1 MLLSK
6 CLRKSLVL
14 GLSALI
20 GLSSF
25 SILAGQGKDHP
36 AFNRIPGATIKK
48 YDKVDYDEI
57 NIVLSAPYEE
67 ADQWKADEIERIGGN
82 YTYIFYKL
90 PTNISQVQAFRNY
103 QKLVKRQ
110 GMDILFSCEKPCGG
124 KWAALYN
131 WEPVI
136 NDGRENNYSL
146 GEPVYYLAA
155 RKGNL
160 TVTYLV
166 SRQNKTT
173 KVFQYVI
180 EEEQVNDSLIS
191 PIALSLVESGKIDLY
206 GILFDTGKSEIKP
219 DSAGE
224 LADLAQV
231 LNDYPALEID
241 IVGHTDNV
249 GSKRDNRKLS
259 AARAEAVMDYL
270 IDEHGINEDRLNTIG
285 RGQTQPIADN
295 GTDKGRALNRRV
307 EISALNAQVIVEAQ
321 QQDSAQIASS
331 NQSSSNSSSSN
342 KSEEKSGGIDMD
354 DIGKA
359 ADTAGKIFKLF

>member
-14 GLSALI
+14 GLSALM
-20 GLSSF
+20 GLSCF
-25 SILAGQGKDHP
+25 SVLAGQAKDHP

-57 NIVLSAPYEE
+57 NIVLSVPYEE
-67 ADQWKADEIERIGGN
+67 AEQWKADEIERIGGN

-124 KWAALYN
+124 KWASLYD

-136 NDGRENNYSL
+136 NDGRENSYSL

-160 TVTYLV
+160 TVTFLV

-206 GILFDTGKSEIKP
+206 GILFDTGKAEIKP

-231 LNDYPALEID
+231 LSDYPKLEID

-249 GSKRDNRKLS
+249 GAKRDNRKLS

-270 IDEHGINEDRLNTIG
+270 IDEHGISEDRLNTIG
-285 RGQTQPIADN
+285 RGQTQPVADN

-321 QQDSAQIASS
+321 QQAAPKIAHTKQTDSTNNSKAEQESS
-331 NQSSSNSSSSN
+331 
-342 KSEEKSGGIDMD
+342 GIDLD